1 MNAKLEDWTQKELS
15 RNLDKLIIDVDQG
28 WLAFGHYHIKP
39 MGDTCRVYTYNN
51 DCLGEFS
58 TKRSAISWCV
68 ADKNK
73 RLNLANYIK
82 VLDNQKMRYE
92 ADIACRRQMVA
103 KSRSNEFRDIIET
116 KMQARLKAMNG
127 IKAEL
132 EKCISLAK
140 YIQIRGFLN
149 ETARTSRS

>member
-1 MNAKLEDWTQKELS
+1 MNAKLEHWARKELD
-15 RNLDKLIIDVDQG
+15 RNLDKLIIDVDEG
-28 WLAFGHYHIKP
+28 WLAFGYYHIKP
-39 MGDTCRVYTYNN
+39 VNDTCHVYNYND
-51 DCLGEFS
+51 DCLGKFS

-92 ADIACRRQMVA
+92 ANIACRRQLAA
-103 KSRSNEFRDIIET
+103 KSRSIEFREIVEI
-116 KMQARLKAMNG
+116 KMQPELDAVAG
-127 IKAEL
+127 VKAEL
-132 EKCISLAK
+132 EKCITLAK